1 MKFGTFLLA
10 LVEPLLAKVLL
21 ALGFSV
27 VSIVGVEAVVG
38 QLKDGL
44 VNSFNGLP
52 SDMLQFALLLG
63 LGKAVGIIF
72 GAVTTKLTLWAI
84 QNATQLLGKN
94 PG

>member
-10 LVEPLLAKVLL
+10 LVEPLAAKLMI
-21 ALGFSV
+21 AMGFSV

-38 QLKDGL
+38 QVKGMLVAS
-44 VNSFNGLP
+44 VNSLP
-52 SDMLQFALLLG
+52 GDMLNFALYIGIGQAL
-63 LGKAVGIIF
+63 GIIF

-84 QNATQLLGKN
+84 TNATQFLGKN

>member
-1 MKFGTFLLA
+1 MKFGVFLLA
-10 LVEPLLAKVLL
+10 LVEPLLAKILI

-38 QLKDGL
+38 QLKSALIG
-44 VNSFNGLP
+44 SMNGLP

-63 LGKAVGIIF
+63 IGKALGMIF

-84 QNATQLLGKN
+84 ENSVKLIGKN

>member
-1 MKFGTFLLA
+1 
-10 LVEPLLAKVLL
+10 
-21 ALGFSV
+21 LGFSV

-38 QLKDGL
+38 QLKSALIG
-44 VNSFNGLP
+44 SMNGLP

-63 LGKAVGIIF
+63 IGKALGMIF

-84 QNATQLLGKN
+84 ENSVKLIGKN